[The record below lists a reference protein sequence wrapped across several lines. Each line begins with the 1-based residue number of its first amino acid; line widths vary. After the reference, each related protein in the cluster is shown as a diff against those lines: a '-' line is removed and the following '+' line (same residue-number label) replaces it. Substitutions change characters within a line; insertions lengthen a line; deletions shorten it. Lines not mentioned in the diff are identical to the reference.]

1 MGKRM
6 TNADLMEAKRS
17 GHKVVAVS
25 CYDYTTARLV
35 AKADVDMVLVG
46 DSAAQILLGFES
58 TLPASMDF
66 MVMMTAAVRRG
77 VPNVFLVA
85 DMPFLSYQTGS
96 GDAVRNAGR
105 FVTEAGAQMVKVEIS
120 EAYLDVVRAISDAG
134 MAVMAHIGI
143 RPQAIGKLG
152 RLRAEGT
159 TVDMAIHLEALAG
172 QAVEAGASALLL
184 EGTAAEVASIIA
196 TRSEVPVIGCG
207 SGPDCDGQI
216 LLAADIL
223 GLTETRPRFASSFAN
238 LSETSVAAF
247 DAYSHHVRAGTFPC
261 TESSYHMR
269 PGEAERL
276 KGMLAKGTLSG
287 PASGSRG

>member
-1 MGKRM
+1 MDKRI
-6 TNADLMEAKRS
+6 TTADLTEAKRS
-17 GHKVVAVS
+17 GRKVVAVS

-77 VPNVFLVA
+77 APCVFLVA

-143 RPQAIGKLG
+143 RPQTIGKLG

-159 TVDMAIHLEALAG
+159 TVEMAIHLEALAG

-238 LSETSVAAF
+238 LSEASVAAF
-247 DAYSHHVRAGTFPC
+247 DAYSHHVRVGTFPC

-276 KGMLAKGTLSG
+276 QGMLAKGTLSR